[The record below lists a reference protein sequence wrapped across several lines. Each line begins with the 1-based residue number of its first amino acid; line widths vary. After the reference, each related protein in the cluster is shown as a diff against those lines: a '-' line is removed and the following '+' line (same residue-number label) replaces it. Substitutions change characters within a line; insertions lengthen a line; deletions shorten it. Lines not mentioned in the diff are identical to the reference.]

1 MVEVIAIFLQEYL
14 MKMKYKK
21 LLFILLL
28 SSVTYG
34 QIAQDKKLHFMA
46 GALVSTATYDYVFT
60 KTKSK
65 KKAFIYS
72 VASSIIAGL
81 GKELLDQYNYGSF
94 DNKDLLAT
102 ALGGVSATITINIF
116 TKK

>member
-1 MVEVIAIFLQEYL
+1 M
-14 MKMKYKK
+14 KK
-21 LLFILLL
+21 LIFILLL

-46 GALVSTATYDYVFT
+46 GALVSTAMYDYVFT

-65 KKAFIYS
+65 KKAFVWS

-81 GKELLDQYNYGSF
+81 GKELLDQYNYGGF
-94 DNKDLLAT
+94 DNKDLIFT
-102 ALGGVSATITINIF
+102 TSSNIF
-116 TKK
+116 F